1 MLLNRVFGMENK
13 EGIKVVMLKKNFFPE
28 SKGVYRRKT
37 SNISVNIPQS
47 TTKYSLMNILRIGNR
62 IK

>member
-1 MLLNRVFGMENK
+1 MENK

-47 TTKYSLMNILRIGNR
+47 TTKYSLMNILRICNR